1 MSSSLFKS
9 LSISARLGLGFGCL
23 LVLLVAM
30 ATVGQLSLNQ
40 VNTRM
45 QEMTG
50 AGATK
55 TKLVNSMLE
64 SVGSLGIQSRS
75 SAMLNEIDPKQAQQ
89 QIQAVRKTLR
99 EYAKQERSSHNSL
112 PQPPQ
117 APPRLRCYSRCRQQP
132 KRPSQRLRA
141 RCKQRTMAT
150 PSPPA

>member
-55 TKLVNSMLE
+55 
-64 SVGSLGIQSRS
+64 
-75 SAMLNEIDPKQAQQ
+75 QAQE
-89 QIQAVRKTLR
+89 QIQAVRKTLQ
-99 EYAKQERSSHNSL
+99 EYAKQEAQL
-112 PQPPQ
+112 AQ
-117 APPRLRCYSRCRQQP
+117 L
-132 KRPSQRLRA
+132 
-141 RCKQRTMAT
+141 
-150 PSPPA
+150 